1 VSPTP
6 TPSPAAAKPLNI
18 STRVDVE
25 TDDNVAIGGFII
37 TGGTTPKTVIV
48 RAIGPSLAT
57 SGVTGL
63 LADPILEL
71 HDSTG
76 ATISMNDNWKDNS
89 QTDQDTIIGAGLDM
103 YNGATISDMESVLV
117 ASLPPKDESVTGS
130 GEYTAVVSGV
140 NSVTGV
146 GLVEVYDLDDASA
159 EAQLANISTRALVG
173 TGDNV
178 MIGGVIVGPGNADPP
193 NATVVIR
200 AIGPSLANAV
210 PPVTGALPDPLLE
223 LHNVDGDIIQMNDNW
238 MDGANQA
245 DIAAL
250 QLAPSDDSES
260 ALLANLIPG
269 NYTAIVS
276 GVGGTTGVGLVEV
289 FHVPTATAH

>member
-1 VSPTP
+1 
-6 TPSPAAAKPLNI
+6 
-18 STRVDVE
+18 
-25 TDDNVAIGGFII
+25 
-37 TGGTTPKTVIV
+37 
-48 RAIGPSLAT
+48 
-57 SGVTGL
+57 
-63 LADPILEL
+63 
-71 HDSTG
+71 
-76 ATISMNDNWKDNS
+76 
-89 QTDQDTIIGAGLDM
+89 
-103 YNGATISDMESVLV
+103 
-117 ASLPPKDESVTGS
+117 
-130 GEYTAVVSGV
+130 
-140 NSVTGV
+140 
-146 GLVEVYDLDDASA
+146 
-159 EAQLANISTRALVG
+159 
-173 TGDNV
+173 
-178 MIGGVIVGPGNADPP
+178 
-193 NATVVIR
+193 VIR